1 MVCHCRYYFRF
12 GSRGERG
19 GGENYTSII
28 LIGIVVIFFICHT
41 PRNIMNWY
49 DFISV
54 ESALFCQANN
64 KSHFPPY
71 WIYFLFMLGESL
83 VVLNSSI
90 NFFLYYFVGQKFRR
104 ELFQIFGNGFS
115 RAGLSYF
122 SNHENHENENFEVC
136 VFTVGEI

>member
-54 ESALFCQANN
+54 ESALFCQANK

-90 NFFLYYFVGQKFRR
+90 NFSTEGTCR
-104 ELFQIFGNGFS
+104 GP
-115 RAGLSYF
+115 
-122 SNHENHENENFEVC
+122 
-136 VFTVGEI
+136 VFTLVRRATLVTMFTLVQRVLHWYENRHRQLKA

>member
-1 MVCHCRYYFRF
+1 MVRHCRYYFRF

-54 ESALFCQANN
+54 ESALFCQANK

-90 NFFLYYFVGQKFRR
+90 NFFLYYFVGQNSEENYFNFLEMDFQ
-104 ELFQIFGNGFS
+104 ELD
-115 RAGLSYF
+115 
-122 SNHENHENENFEVC
+122 
-136 VFTVGEI
+136 